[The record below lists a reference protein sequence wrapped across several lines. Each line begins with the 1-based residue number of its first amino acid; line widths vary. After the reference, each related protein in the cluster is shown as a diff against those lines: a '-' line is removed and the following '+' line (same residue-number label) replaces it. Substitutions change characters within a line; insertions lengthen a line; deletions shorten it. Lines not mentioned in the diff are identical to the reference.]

1 MMPVQLRR
9 ALTLAGCLFALSG
22 CAIVDAMKPPPA
34 SASTAPSGEAVQ
46 QAAVPLTPPLP
57 AGEASPGAGSGPDAV
72 KPLQPKALVGM
83 TPDEIRAM
91 LGAPSSERADPPAT
105 VWTWRHERCEVDV
118 FFYMDIG
125 NQAFRALTYEFRGA
139 KRREAKCLGALK
151 KETDRGRRAQN

>member
-9 ALTLAGCLFALSG
+9 ALALAGCLFALSG
-22 CAIVDAMKPPPA
+22 CAMLDAMKPLPERAPKVPPRD
-34 SASTAPSGEAVQ
+34 AVQ

-57 AGEASPGAGSGPDAV
+57 GGESSPGAGSGPGAV

-91 LGAPSSERADPPAT
+91 LGAPASERSDPPAT

-125 NQAFRALTYEFRGA
+125 NQTFRALTYEFRGA
-139 KRREAKCLGALK
+139 KRREARCLGALK
-151 KETDRGRRAQN
+151 EETDRGRRAQN

>member
-1 MMPVQLRR
+1 M
-9 ALTLAGCLFALSG
+9 A
-22 CAIVDAMKPPPA
+22 PPPE
-34 SASTAPSGEAVQ
+34 SASTAPSAEAVQ

-57 AGEASPGAGSGPDAV
+57 GEEASPGAGPASDAI
-72 KPLQPKALVGM
+72 KPLQPKSLVGM

-91 LGAPSSERADPPAT
+91 LGAPASERADPPAT

-125 NQAFRALTYEFRGA
+125 NQTFRALTYEFRGA

-151 KETDRGRRAQN
+151 EETDRGRRAQN